1 MADRQIIA
9 RANVAT
15 AYDLA
20 QTLAAVV
27 EDGRI
32 TSAQFRALA
41 GALAG
46 YLPARIT
53 LDQRTPKGAV
63 YAHVI
68 TPGGETF
75 DLTMTARCAIQH
87 G

>member
-1 MADRQIIA
+1 MPKREAIA
-9 RANVAT
+9 AANVAT

-27 EDGRI
+27 EEGRI

-63 YAHVI
+63 YASI
-68 TPGGETF
+68 RTAEDTF
-75 DLTMTARCAIQH
+75 ALTVDHRAHLRH
-87 G
+87 R